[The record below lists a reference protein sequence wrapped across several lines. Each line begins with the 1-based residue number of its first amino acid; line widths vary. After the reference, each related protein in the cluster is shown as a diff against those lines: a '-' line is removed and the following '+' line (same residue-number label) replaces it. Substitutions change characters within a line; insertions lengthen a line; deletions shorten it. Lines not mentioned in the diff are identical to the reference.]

1 MIEQLFIE
9 NYKSIRNAKIEL
21 RHLNVLIGSNGVG
34 KSNFISFF
42 ELLQALLNQRLGSY
56 MLSRGGIDRILYQGR
71 KHSNFLR
78 SLIDFQ
84 NTNAFFFE
92 LKPAVG
98 GKAFIEYTGDYF
110 NTSGESAKDYEKK
123 WNKTIWDKAAEESEI
138 MSNAQWRAGYLR
150 TFLKSFTVYHFHDTS
165 ATSPMRQACKISDNE
180 SLRHDASNL
189 AAYLYRLQET
199 EPKTFKLIEGV
210 VRSIA
215 PYFKGFKLSASR
227 LSPDQITLEWEETE
241 SDMYLDA
248 NSFSD
253 GTLRFIALA
262 TLLLQPNQPETII
275 IDEPELGLHP
285 TAINKLAALV
295 RKASL
300 KKQIILATQSVNLV
314 NCFTPEDIIVVDR
327 KDRQTTFS
335 RLNTEELATWIDEY
349 SIGDIWEKNVIGG
362 QP

>member
-21 RHLNVLIGSNGVG
+21 RNLNVLIGSNGVG

-56 MLSRGGIDRILYQGR
+56 ILSRGGIDRILYQGR
-71 KHSNFLR
+71 KHSGYLR

-98 GKAFIEYTGDYF
+98 EKAFIEYTGDYF
-110 NTSGESAKDYEKK
+110 NTLGESTKDYEKK
-123 WNKTIWDKAAEESEI
+123 WNKTTWDKAVEESEI
-138 MSNAQWRAGYLR
+138 ISSVKWRAGYLR
-150 TFLKSFTVYHFHDTS
+150 AFLKSFTVYHFHDTS
-165 ATSPMRQACKISDNE
+165 NTSPMRQTCKISDNE
-180 SLRHDASNL
+180 NLRHDASNL

-199 EPKTFKLIEGV
+199 EPQTFKLIEGV

-215 PYFKGFKLSASR
+215 PYFKGFKLNPSR

-248 NSFSD
+248 NSLSD

-327 KDRQTTFS
+327 KDRQTTFN

-349 SIGDIWEKNVIGG
+349 NIGDIWEKNVIGG